1 MQSGL
6 WAVDSLALARQLISG
21 GALGSK
27 LIFAGG
33 ANANATSGFTAVDIY
48 DTLTG
53 LWTTAPCVTN
63 PYGGASVVVGN
74 KFIVAGGF
82 SSGLANAS
90 VHIYTLTA
98 TGLEEENPKLIS
110 VFPNPSSGIF
120 NIEMNQAGKLQ
131 VLNATGQVVLDK
143 DFDAS
148 ENFIQIDLTQ
158 NTKGLY
164 LIRFTDRKNQE
175 SLVKVIVE

>member
-1 MQSGL
+1 LSS
-6 WAVDSLALARQLISG
+6 AS
-21 GALGSK
+21 
-27 LIFAGG
+27 F
-33 ANANATSGFTAVDIY
+33 
-48 DTLTG
+48 
-53 LWTTAPCVTN
+53 
-63 PYGGASVVVGN
+63 GASAAVVGN
-74 KFIVAGGF
+74 KFLVAGGF
-82 SSGLANAS
+82 NSSGLANAT

-98 TGLEEENPKLIS
+98 SGLIEENPKLFT

-120 NIEMNQAGKLQ
+120 NIELNQAGKLQ
-131 VLNATGQVVLDK
+131 VLNVTGQVVLDK